1 MKIHVVLDNLR
12 SAFNVGS
19 IFRSSDGAGS
29 VEKIYLCGITSPI
42 DNPKLEKT
50 ALGSLEF
57 INSEH
62 YDTTLDA
69 IEELK
74 EQNVPIYSVELTD
87 DSENFQEI
95 EYPDEFALVFG
106 HEKKGI
112 DEEILD
118 ISDKIISLPMRGK
131 KKSLNVANTAS
142 IILYEVTRDGK

>member
-112 DEEILD
+112 DKKILD
-118 ISDKIISLPMRGK
+118 ISDKIISLAMRGK

>member
-87 DSENFQEI
+87 DSENFQKI

-112 DEEILD
+112 DKEILD
-118 ISDKIISLPMRGK
+118 ISDKIISLAMRGK

>member
-29 VEKIYLCGITSPI
+29 IEKIYLCGITSPL

-112 DEEILD
+112 DKKILD
-118 ISDKIISLPMRGK
+118 ISDKIISLAMRGK

>member
-112 DEEILD
+112 EKEILD
-118 ISDKIISLPMRGK
+118 ISDKIISLPMRGR

>member
-1 MKIHVVLDNLR
+1 MRIHVVLDNLR

-69 IEELK
+69 MEELK
-74 EQNVPIYSVELTD
+74 EQNIPIYSVELTD

-112 DEEILD
+112 NDEILK
-118 ISDKIISLPMRGK
+118 ISDKIISIPMRGK